1 MCGRFAISMPKEA
14 MAELFKAT
22 PANDLPQTPNY
33 NICPTND
40 IHTITSDEGTRH
52 LKSMRWG
59 FVPSWYVNLSGGPL
73 LINARSETIAEKPA
87 FRNACRSRRCII
99 PAMGFMNGRGNR
111 EKSLHP
117 IVLYEQIG
125 NQWPW
130 RVFGRTMKSMAQS

>member
-40 IHTITSDEGTRH
+40 IQTITSDGGTRH

-87 FRNACRSRRCII
+87 FRNACR
-99 PAMGFMNGRGNR
+99 G
-111 EKSLHP
+111 KDL
-117 IVLYEQIG
+117 VLMYCS
-125 NQWPW
+125 
-130 RVFGRTMKSMAQS
+130 KL